1 MSTLGSDVV
10 AVTCIVL
17 GGAVGAAGLSAFL
30 AEGEEI
36 RAEAQCSSVVLTAV
50 DAPRVVVRIHE
61 GSDRTVAPSV
71 RVTSTAPVLAGASV
85 DCLEIRQTAAEARA
99 LADEARERA
108 REARER
114 AREASVR
121 AERDRQEVRDLV
133 ERVRAERQELLR
145 LREPRDAQAGGVR

>member
-108 REARER
+108 REAR
-114 AREASVR
+114 VR
-121 AERDRQEVRDLV
+121 AERDRQDVRELV